1 MLGPSTESERPMPS
15 TTIRTTARF
24 NVTKIT
30 PGICAFS
37 EQNENE
43 LRNALRHHKSLSR
56 LNVTVEFT
64 HGTAYRASKSG
75 AIQIDKVVCHV
86 TLDGKYSIQEIQ
98 NLLLPAAPRHVVF
111 DTITTRTI

>member
-1 MLGPSTESERPMPS
+1 MPS
-15 TTIRTTARF
+15 TTVRTTARF

-64 HGTAYRASKSG
+64 RGAAYRVSESG
-75 AIQIDKVVCHV
+75 VTRIDKVVCHM
-86 TLDGKYSIQEIQ
+86 TLDGKYGIQQIQ
-98 NLLLPAAPRHVVF
+98 DLLLPAVPRHVAF
-111 DTITTRTI
+111 GAITTRTI